1 MPIVISLASLAAFG
15 RASPWF
21 RFLPPHSVWPPLVG
35 GMGSGASV
43 AIVQTFAGFPKLE
56 WSLNLWLVS
65 SAIGD
70 AIITIALVWY
80 LVSAFPASGTD
91 VLIGDS
97 SPRGAQDSKPLTMS
111 SIKSYEVGSLSCAS
125 P

>member
-1 MPIVISLASLAAFG
+1 MWSL
-15 RASPWF
+15 
-21 RFLPPHSVWPPLVG
+21 LVG

-80 LVSAFPASGTD
+80 LVSAFPATGNTD
-91 VLIGDS
+91 ILNGDS
-97 SPRGAQDSKPLTMS
+97 SPQGAPGSKPLTMS
-111 SIKSYEVGSLSCAS
+111 STKS
-125 P
+125 